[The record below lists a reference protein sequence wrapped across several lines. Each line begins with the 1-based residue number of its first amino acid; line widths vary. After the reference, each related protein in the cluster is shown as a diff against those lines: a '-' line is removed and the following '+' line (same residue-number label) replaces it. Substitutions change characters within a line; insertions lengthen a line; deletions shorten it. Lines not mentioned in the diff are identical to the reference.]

1 MSQKTISIVT
11 ACYNEEENVLNLYNQ
26 VREVMAGIGR
36 YEYEHIFIDNSSRDN
51 TVAILKAI
59 AAQDKNVKII
69 VNARNFGHIRS
80 PIHALFQARGD
91 AVISIVADLQ
101 DPPQMIA
108 DMVREWENGAYCV
121 LGIKRASEEA
131 SLMFWLRKQYY
142 RLVERISSIET
153 IQNFT
158 GFGLYDR
165 KVIEL
170 VRSFEDPYPYFRG
183 MIAEIGLPTVK
194 LMYDQP
200 ARKFGITNNNW
211 YSLYDMAMLGIISNS
226 KIPLR
231 LAVLAGFLG
240 ASVSFLIAVIYLVL
254 KLVFWSTFSFGLA
267 PMLIGVFFISSL
279 QLVFLG
285 VMGEYIGAIYTQVQ
299 NRPYVVELDRINF
312 EVPPSLPKS
321 DAPARPSGDK
331 LQLAGPFHRRDE
343 MAAPLSMA
351 DLDLV
356 LAQTRELWEEMRG
369 QRVFIT
375 GGTGFFGCWLV
386 ESFCHAN
393 RALGLGARATVLT
406 RDPARFRAKCP
417 HLAGDPAITLLAGDV
432 RDFEFPAGEFRFV
445 IHAATE
451 ASEKQATEEPLVMLS
466 TILAGTE
473 RTLQFAAQCD
483 ARKFL
488 LTSSGAV
495 YGRQPPELT
504 HVPESYDGAPEP
516 GQCICGGEARGG
528 VDVRGLS
535 ESDQPAEGGAHRRD
549 GVRGEDCALLGVLRA
564 ASSAGRAL
572 CHWQLYRGRTGGAA
586 HLDCGRWDATAVIPV
601 CGGTCGVALDGPVS
615 RAGAGGR
622 STWVRR

>member
-1 MSQKTISIVT
+1 VSQKTISIVT

-51 TVAILKAI
+51 TVAILKSI

-108 DMVREWENGAYCV
+108 EMVREWEKGAYCV
-121 LGIKRASEEA
+121 LGIKRTSEEA

-142 RLVERISSIET
+142 KLVDRISSIET

-211 YSLYDMAMLGIISNS
+211 YSLYDIGMLGIINNS

-231 LAVLAGFLG
+231 LAALAGFFG
-240 ASVSFLIAVIYLVL
+240 ASVSFLIAMIYLIL
-254 KLVFWSTFSFGLA
+254 KLAFWSTFSFGLA

-285 VMGEYIGAIYTQVQ
+285 AMGEYIGAIYTQVQ
-299 NRPYVVELDRINF
+299 NRPYVVELERINF
-312 EVPPSLPKS
+312 ENSPSFPKS
-321 DAPARPSGDK
+321 DAPAG
-331 LQLAGPFHRRDE
+331 
-343 MAAPLSMA
+343 
-351 DLDLV
+351 
-356 LAQTRELWEEMRG
+356 
-369 QRVFIT
+369 
-375 GGTGFFGCWLV
+375 
-386 ESFCHAN
+386 
-393 RALGLGARATVLT
+393 
-406 RDPARFRAKCP
+406 
-417 HLAGDPAITLLAGDV
+417 
-432 RDFEFPAGEFRFV
+432 
-445 IHAATE
+445 
-451 ASEKQATEEPLVMLS
+451 
-466 TILAGTE
+466 ILA
-473 RTLQFAAQCD
+473 
-483 ARKFL
+483 
-488 LTSSGAV
+488 TSS
-495 YGRQPPELT
+495 
-504 HVPESYDGAPEP
+504 S
-516 GQCICGGEARGG
+516 
-528 VDVRGLS
+528 
-535 ESDQPAEGGAHRRD
+535 
-549 GVRGEDCALLGVLRA
+549 
-564 ASSAGRAL
+564 
-572 CHWQLYRGRTGGAA
+572 
-586 HLDCGRWDATAVIPV
+586 
-601 CGGTCGVALDGPVS
+601 
-615 RAGAGGR
+615 
-622 STWVRR
+622 

>member
-1 MSQKTISIVT
+1 MSQKTISIMT

-26 VREVMAGIGR
+26 VREVMVGIGR
-36 YEYEHIFIDNSSRDN
+36 YEYEHIFIDNSSKDN

-59 AAQDKNVKII
+59 AAEDKNVKII

-101 DPPQMIA
+101 DPPPMIA

-142 RLVERISSIET
+142 RLVDRISSIET

-170 VRSFEDPYPYFRG
+170 ARSFEDPYPYFRG

-194 LMYDQP
+194 LMYNQP
-200 ARKFGITNNNW
+200 ARKFGTTNNNW
-211 YSLYDMAMLGIISNS
+211 YSLYDIGMLGIINNS

-240 ASVSFLIAVIYLVL
+240 ATGSFLVAMIYLVL

-321 DAPARPSGDK
+321 TAPD
-331 LQLAGPFHRRDE
+331 
-343 MAAPLSMA
+343 
-351 DLDLV
+351 
-356 LAQTRELWEEMRG
+356 
-369 QRVFIT
+369 
-375 GGTGFFGCWLV
+375 
-386 ESFCHAN
+386 
-393 RALGLGARATVLT
+393 GL
-406 RDPARFRAKCP
+406 
-417 HLAGDPAITLLAGDV
+417 
-432 RDFEFPAGEFRFV
+432 
-445 IHAATE
+445 
-451 ASEKQATEEPLVMLS
+451 QAT
-466 TILAGTE
+466 G
-473 RTLQFAAQCD
+473 
-483 ARKFL
+483 
-488 LTSSGAV
+488 SS
-495 YGRQPPELT
+495 
-504 HVPESYDGAPEP
+504 
-516 GQCICGGEARGG
+516 
-528 VDVRGLS
+528 
-535 ESDQPAEGGAHRRD
+535 
-549 GVRGEDCALLGVLRA
+549 
-564 ASSAGRAL
+564 
-572 CHWQLYRGRTGGAA
+572 
-586 HLDCGRWDATAVIPV
+586 
-601 CGGTCGVALDGPVS
+601 
-615 RAGAGGR
+615 
-622 STWVRR
+622 